1 MPEAAFRTFFWFL
14 GKNHSAILIH
24 LIDGLNLVLLI
35 DSDGDPI
42 LPLALF
48 ISRGLVYR
56 LTKSSKDQTTTADKQ
71 LLIKSTFYRYD
82 L

>member
-1 MPEAAFRTFFWFL
+1 MPEADFGLFFCFS
-14 GKNHSAILIH
+14 GRFSAILIH